1 MLASVTS
8 SFACCSQGKDV
19 PLALRSFFFS
29 PSESYISNLLG
40 VALSPELSRKR
51 LIPKGP
57 GQRSTELGLGR
68 GAAATR
74 CHPLLA
80 ASTRHPSACIKR

>member
-19 PLALRSFFFS
+19 PLSLRSFLS
-29 PSESYISNLLG
+29 PSESHISNLLG
-40 VALSPELSRKR
+40 VALSPELSKKR

-57 GQRSTELGLGR
+57 AQRSTELGLGR

-80 ASTRHPSACIKR
+80 ASTRHPSECIKR